1 MTFCRATRSNPPGNA
16 LYALDKPLFWCYII
30 PMTITKTSPL
40 SGNTNTMDIEVSV
53 EQIAAWQGGELI
65 QRAMP
70 NLTADEREFI
80 KTGIT
85 PEEWEEVF
93 GE

>member
-1 MTFCRATRSNPPGNA
+1 MTV
-16 LYALDKPLFWCYII
+16 
-30 PMTITKTSPL
+30 TKTSSF
-40 SGNTNTMDIEVSV
+40 SGNTNTLDIDVTE
-53 EQIAAWQGGELI
+53 EQIASWQGGELI

-70 NLTADEREFI
+70 NLTADERAFI

-85 PEEWEEVF
+85 AEEWEELF

>member
-1 MTFCRATRSNPPGNA
+1 
-16 LYALDKPLFWCYII
+16 
-30 PMTITKTSPL
+30 MTITKTSPF
-40 SGNTNTMDIEVSV
+40 SGNTNTLDIDVTE
-53 EQIAAWQGGELI
+53 EQIVAWQGGELI

-70 NLTADEREFI
+70 DLTADEREFI

-85 PEEWEEVF
+85 AEEWKELF

>member
-1 MTFCRATRSNPPGNA
+1 
-16 LYALDKPLFWCYII
+16 
-30 PMTITKTSPL
+30 MTITKTSPL

-70 NLTADEREFI
+70 NLTADAREFI

>member
-1 MTFCRATRSNPPGNA
+1 
-16 LYALDKPLFWCYII
+16 
-30 PMTITKTSPL
+30 MTITKTSPF
-40 SGNTNTMDIEVSV
+40 SGNTNTMVIEVSV

-80 KTGIT
+80 KTGIIAK
-85 PEEWEEVF
+85 EWEELF